1 MPPAPRTLTAAVEEE
16 IRRHRFIALAQS
28 TDSTLAAH
36 PLTYIGST
44 GIYTGT
50 LTAAQV
56 NAVAIDAGSIKTGT
70 LSADRIAAGSIS
82 ASKLDAVGI
91 KSSIINTDYING
103 LSCTF
108 TKGKIGGFSIGSD
121 NMTIGNVGAVG
132 AIPLQ
137 IRSAS
142 TAAVTG
148 TREPTSRWVYALR
161 GIRAAMQGISSSGR
175 WRHPATV
182 SRPDS

>member
-1 MPPAPRTLTAAVEEE
+1 M
-16 IRRHRFIALAQS
+16 
-28 TDSTLAAH
+28 
-36 PLTYIGST
+36 
-44 GIYTGT
+44 
-50 LTAAQV
+50 
-56 NAVAIDAGSIKTGT
+56 AIDAGSIKTGT

-142 TAAVTG
+142 TGSGYWYTG
-148 TREPTSRWVYALR
+148 AYSAVYALR